1 MSKES
6 QHTVMG
12 KVTSI
17 YGVKGWVKIFSYT
30 QPKDNIC
37 QYNDWQ
43 LQDTSGIT
51 RPIKV
56 LACKPHGNGL
66 VAQFD
71 GVNDRDLA
79 KKYCGMLVTVPANEL
94 PALSDGEYYWSQ
106 LQGLQVYS
114 VYPVEGEADSV
125 LLGKVDH
132 LIETGSNDVLVV
144 TKCKNSIDS
153 KERLIPYL
161 PEQVV
166 KTVDLS
172 KGIIEVDWD
181 PSF

>member
-1 MSKES
+1 MSKET
-6 QHTVMG
+6 QNTVMG
-12 KVTSI
+12 KVTSV

-30 QPKDNIC
+30 QPKENIC

-43 LQDTSGIT
+43 LQDASGISW
-51 RPIKV
+51 PIKV

-79 KKYCGMLVTVPANEL
+79 KKYCGMLVTVPTDKL
-94 PALSDGEYYWSQ
+94 PDLTDGEYYWSQ

-114 VYPVEGEADSV
+114 VYSVENNNTPI

-144 TKCKNSIDS
+144 TKCKNSIDG

-166 KTVDLS
+166 KHIDLE
-172 KGIIEVDWD
+172 KGILEVDWD
-181 PSF
+181 PDF